1 MRRDSD
7 MASTDIDLVKLFQT
21 VTKALSEHQQSLNDA
36 DAYNSNHGDNMVSI
50 FDTITKAVSKKKK
63 ADAGEAFSYASQM
76 VKEKHTSGSSQA
88 YAQALSQAAETFKSK
103 QVTQENAFAL
113 IQTLLGGG
121 APSAAGQSGDILGT
135 LLSGLAGGQQAAS
148 DEGLDAGDLLS
159 AGMAFL
165 QARQEGDSAAE
176 ALIQAVV
183 SGGAL
188 GSSAHRSTSG
198 QLIGNTLMKLLGGLG
213 N

>member
-1 MRRDSD
+1 MTESPL
-7 MASTDIDLVKLFQT
+7 DLAKLFSA
-21 VTKALSEHQQSLNDA
+21 VTDALSEKQDLLNEEDH
-36 DAYNSNHGDNMVSI
+36 YNNNHGDNMVSI
-50 FDTITKAVSKKKK
+50 FDTITKAVSKKKR
-63 ADAGEAFSYASQM
+63 ADAGEAFSYASRM

-88 YAQALSQAAETFKSK
+88 YAQALAQAADTFKSK
-103 QVTQENAFAL
+103 QVTPENAFGL

-121 APSAAGQSGDILGT
+121 APAADTGGDILGS
-135 LLSGLAGGQQAAS
+135 LLSGLAGGQQTGS
-148 DEGLDAGDLLS
+148 DGALDAGDLLS

-176 ALIQAVV
+176 AIIQAVV

-188 GSSAHRSTSG
+188 GSSSHRSTSG

>member
-1 MRRDSD
+1 MTESPL
-7 MASTDIDLVKLFQT
+7 DLAKLFSA
-21 VTKALSEHQQSLNDA
+21 VTDALSENQNLLNEA
-36 DAYNSNHGDNMVSI
+36 DRYNSNHGDNMVSI

-63 ADAGEAFSYASQM
+63 ADAGQAFSYASQM
-76 VKEKHTSGSSQA
+76 VKEKHSSGSSQA
-88 YAQALSQAAETFKSK
+88 YAQALAQAAETFKSK

-121 APSAAGQSGDILGT
+121 APAAAGSSGDVLGM
-135 LLSGLAGGQQAAS
+135 LLSGLAGGQQSAS

-165 QARQEGDSAAE
+165 QAKQEGGSAVD